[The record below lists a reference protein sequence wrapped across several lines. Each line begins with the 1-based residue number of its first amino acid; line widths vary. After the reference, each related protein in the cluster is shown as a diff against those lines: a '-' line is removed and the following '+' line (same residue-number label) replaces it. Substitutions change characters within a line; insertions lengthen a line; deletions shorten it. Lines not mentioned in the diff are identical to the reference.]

1 MKTIFTLLTAFIFL
15 LPSTQAQI
23 YVPSSAKRFG
33 KSKANEEAEKG
44 AQKGYEALL
53 NSMSGSSSDVE
64 IADVYSFKTSVDIRV
79 TSFDKKQKSSEMNMR
94 MLFPPEESGD
104 PYYAVE
110 LLDMQDDDTEVPNN
124 LVIFDYL
131 NFKMISLINSGGEKM
146 GFTMELSQD
155 QIDEWTEAEEEGND
169 EKVEFKKTGETKDIL
184 GYSCEQYVFE
194 SSDSE
199 GEFWV
204 SNDKDLKIGMALN
217 AMSQNDKKKSYDM
230 PDEYP
235 DGAILEM
242 NYTDSDGSGM
252 NWLAT
257 AIDKSLNK
265 TIRTEGYTFMNLG
278 KM

>member
-1 MKTIFTLLTAFIFL
+1 MKTIITLLSVFLFL
-15 LPSTQAQI
+15 LPSTQAQV
-23 YVPSSAKRFG
+23 YVPSSAKSFG

-53 NSMSGSSSDVE
+53 KSMSGSSSDAK

-110 LLDMQDDDTEVPNN
+110 LLDMQEDDTDIPSN

-131 NFKMISLINSGGEKM
+131 NFKMISLINSSGEKM

-155 QIDEWTEAEEEGND
+155 QIDEWTEAEGEEND
-169 EKVEFKKTGETKDIL
+169 EKVEFKKTGKTKDIL

-235 DGAILEM
+235 EGAILEM

-252 NWLAT
+252 KWLAI

-265 TIRTEGYTFMNLG
+265 TIRTEGYSFMNLG